1 MKYLSALPLRIALV
15 IVSMSVTSGAA
26 NSGTESG
33 KPPITTT
40 AYKTYANARF
50 GYQINYP
57 AEVLTAQG
65 EPDNSD
71 GQKFVA
77 KKGDAQMSVW
87 GNYKVDGGLDDEL
100 KMAKESNSKDAPQ
113 KKVSYYAGGKNWFA
127 ISGTS
132 GDRIFYQ
139 KTCLRNDTF
148 RTLTFSYPQSSKA
161 QFAPI
166 VDKVVASFKWC
177 PK

>member
-1 MKYLSALPLRIALV
+1 MKYLSALPLCIALTLATL
-15 IVSMSVTSGAA
+15 SGTSGAT
-26 NSGTESG
+26 NSKTEPGHS
-33 KPPITTT
+33 PVTSML
-40 AYKTYANARF
+40 YKTYLNARF

-57 AEVLTAQG
+57 AQVLVAQG

-77 KKGDAQMSVW
+77 KTGDAQMSVW
-87 GNYKVDGGLDDEL
+87 GNYKVDGDLDDEL
-100 KMAKESNSKDAPQ
+100 KMAKESDSKNAP
-113 KKVSYYAGGKNWFA
+113 KKEVSYYAGGKNWFA
-127 ISGTS
+127 ISGTA
-132 GDRIFYQ
+132 GDKIFYQ
-139 KTCLRNDTF
+139 KTCLRGDTF
-148 RTLTFSYPQSSKA
+148 RTVRFSYPQSAKA

>member
-1 MKYLSALPLRIALV
+1 MKYLSALPLFIALA
-15 IVSMSVTSGAA
+15 ILALPGASGAA
-26 NSGTESG
+26 NAGTTPGQSPV
-33 KPPITTT
+33 KT
-40 AYKTYANARF
+40 ALYKTYVNARF

-57 AEVLTAQG
+57 ADVLLAQG

-71 GQKFVA
+71 GQTFVA
-77 KKGDAQMSVW
+77 KKGDAEMRVW

-100 KMAKESNSKDAPQ
+100 KMAKESESKDASK

-127 ISGTS
+127 ISGTA

-148 RTLTFSYPQSSKA
+148 RTVTFSYPQSSKA